1 MSSSCSDIAD
11 VTIQHLRASARA
23 NAIARGLGNLTLLLL
38 LPAII
43 AGLALFQ
50 PSTNAQLALVV
61 AASGG
66 STVLAHVLVTLWLFR
81 RLARL
86 QREHTEQLAALD

>member
-66 STVLAHVLVTLWLFR
+66 STVLAHILGMLVERWLFFAE
-81 RLARL
+81 ARHAVSSYYG
-86 QREHTEQLAALD
+86 E